1 MFGTTPWS
9 ADITFI
15 AALKNII
22 NYIMLLTIGIGILV
36 IAFAGLPYYMQKG
49 DQKKRR
55 RAEAVVFKTTMG
67 LMATFIVWL
76 VLAIFLQIVSYIN
89 VIV

>member
-1 MFGTTPWS
+1 
-9 ADITFI
+9 
-15 AALKNII
+15 
-22 NYIMLLTIGIGILV
+22 
-36 IAFAGLPYYMQKG
+36 MQKG

-67 LMATFIVWL
+67 LMAIFIVWL